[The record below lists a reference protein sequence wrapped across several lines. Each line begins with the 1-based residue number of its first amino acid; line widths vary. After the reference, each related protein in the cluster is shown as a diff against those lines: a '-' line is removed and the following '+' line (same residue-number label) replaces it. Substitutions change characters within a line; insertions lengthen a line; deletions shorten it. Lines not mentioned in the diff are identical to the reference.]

1 MTGRED
7 MSRELVIK
15 GIALGSGI
23 PVICVPITASVPG
36 EILTEARRLVASGVQ
51 MIEWRLDYLEDPTNT
66 NVIRQLLMDLKPICE
81 NSILLATLRSSN
93 QGGRARLDERAFAK
107 SLMAIATSHVADL
120 IDVEYFFRKEGEKE
134 LIASLQKEGA
144 RVIASQHDF
153 HRTPS
158 AMDLISTLLT
168 MEESGADLVKI
179 AVMPHSSGDVLHLL
193 DASSTFSENAQ
204 TPLIAMAMG
213 HLGTIS
219 RVGGELFGSCV
230 TFASMGASSAPG
242 QFPVEDVKTVMEILH
257 RYSAPEEQHD

>member
-1 MTGRED
+1 

-15 GIALGSGI
+15 DIALGKGV
-23 PVICVPITASVPG
+23 PVICVPVTESAP
-36 EILTEARRLVASGVQ
+36 EAILAEARRLVSAGVQ
-51 MIEWRLDYLEDPTNT
+51 MIEWRLDYLEDPANT

-81 NSILLATLRSSN
+81 NCILLATLRTSS
-93 QGGRARLDERAFAK
+93 QGGRARLDEKAFAK

-120 IDVEYFFRKEGEKE
+120 IDVEYFFKKEGEKD
-134 LIASLQKEGA
+134 LISSLQREGA

-153 HRTPS
+153 HKTPS

-193 DASSTFSENAQ
+193 DASSTFSENTQ
-204 TPLIAMAMG
+204 TPLISMAMG
-213 HLGTIS
+213 RLGAIS

-242 QFPVEDVKTVMEILH
+242 QFPIEDVRTVMEILH
-257 RYSAPEEQHD
+257 RYSAPEDQND